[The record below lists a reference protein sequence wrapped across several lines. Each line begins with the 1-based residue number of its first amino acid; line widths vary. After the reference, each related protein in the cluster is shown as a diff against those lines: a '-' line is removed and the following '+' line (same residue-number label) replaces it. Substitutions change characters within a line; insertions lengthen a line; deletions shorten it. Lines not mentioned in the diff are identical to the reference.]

1 MPIITSAFFASLCC
15 ALIITLATAAAYAE
29 PTTTT
34 RAATPPSAPI
44 SSDPHSTTA
53 TYGDWVLVCQKVAD
67 EAGKESR
74 LCEVSQS
81 VQVQGQSGPIARL
94 AISKGESAAGHV
106 VTIVLPTNVLLT
118 EGPNVAIDEND
129 PAAMKLSWARCLP
142 GGCFAEAALKDDVLA
157 KWRAQSERG
166 HLYFKDGL
174 SRSVALPFSFRG
186 LAPAFDALIQK

>member
-1 MPIITSAFFASLCC
+1 MPIITSAFLASLCGTLTI
-15 ALIITLATAAAYAE
+15 ALAAAAYAE

-34 RAATPPSAPI
+34 RAAMPPSAPI

-53 TYGDWVLVCQKVAD
+53 TYGDWVLICQKVAD
-67 EAGKESR
+67 EAGKGSR

-94 AISKGESAAGHV
+94 AISKGESAAGHI

-129 PAAMKLSWARCLP
+129 PAALKLSWARCLP

-157 KWRAQSERG
+157 TWRAQSERG
-166 HLYFKDGL
+166 NLYFKDGL
-174 SRSVALPFSFRG
+174 GRSVTVPFSFRG
-186 LAPAFDALIQK
+186 LAPAFDALIKN